1 MKNLTNFL
9 SLFFLLLIFQSCIT
23 YNLPDGELKGK
34 EVCGYNKC
42 KPGYIGTVFHY
53 DDNPY
58 SPDISDESDSKSIAY
73 SVLGHTLPLSDK
85 TGGEIGTCSYN
96 AKTPFSK
103 TDITNIRYSNGHNLE
118 YERSEKLELDVQAA
132 VEADMNKLKNL
143 ITDQSLLNDLEGK
156 ITAAY
161 NNVNDKELKISAK
174 YSEWGLKNN
183 AIDRFRKN
191 VDFEDCKKYMKEQ
204 NHRLITAIGLVY
216 YEIEYS
222 QNSLSK
228 IASEVQAE
236 LEQEG
241 VNFNFGANFKREVS
255 KNLTATTPGGY
266 QVLVLRQATA
276 EKLSL

>member
-1 MKNLTNFL
+1 MRNLTNSL
-9 SLFFLLLIFQSCIT
+9 SLLFLLLILQSCIT
-23 YNLPDGELKGK
+23 YNLPDGELEGK

-58 SPDISDESDSKSIAY
+58 SPDINDESDSRSIAY

-103 TDITNIRYSNGHNLE
+103 SDITNIRYSDGHNLE
-118 YERSEKLELDVQAA
+118 YERSEKLELDVQAS

-241 VNFNFGANFKREVS
+241 VDFNFGANFKREVS
-255 KNLTATTPGGY
+255 KNLKATTPGGY